1 VKVGLTGGIAAG
13 KSEVSRRL
21 ADLGAVVIDA
31 DAIAREVVAPGT
43 PGLAEIAATF
53 GPGVLGADGALD
65 RPRLGEIVFADPEL
79 LGKLNAIVHPLVSER
94 MLEVERSVRPDAVVV
109 HDVPLLAENNLA
121 GRYDVVV
128 VVDVP
133 PEVQLDR
140 LARLRGM
147 TEEQARARMG
157 AQASRAQRLAV
168 ADLVVD
174 NSGPLAGLDQRVA
187 DLWAE
192 LQRRRRLGQPCTSTE
207 PMSQAGPEGR
217 GKPR

>member
-1 VKVGLTGGIAAG
+1 MKVGLTGGIAAG

-43 PGLAEIAATF
+43 PGLAEITAAF
-53 GPGVLGADGALD
+53 GTGVLGADGALD
-65 RPRLGEIVFADPEL
+65 RPRLGEIVFADPGL
-79 LGKLNAIVHPLVSER
+79 LAKLNAIVHPLVSER
-94 MLEVERSVRPDAVVV
+94 MLEVERSVPPDAVVV
-109 HDVPLLAENNLA
+109 HDVPLLAENQLA

-147 TEEQARARMG
+147 PESQARARMS

-168 ADLVVD
+168 ADIVVD
-174 NSGPLAGLDQRVA
+174 NSGRLAALDRQVA
-187 DLWAE
+187 ALWAD
-192 LQRRRRLGQPCTSTE
+192 LQRRRG
-207 PMSQAGPEGR
+207 
-217 GKPR
+217 